1 MGNHLYS
8 SVSRSVRADSLGYAT
23 KSKTELFTSTTLK
36 SEMSPFNVKL
46 REARDSDNH
55 PNSLAIV
62 LGLDETGSM
71 GRIPHYLVQEGLPH
85 IVTTM
90 MDAGVPDPAIM
101 FLGIGDHFNDSSPLQ
116 VSQFE
121 SGDELLDEW
130 LTKIF
135 LEGRGGGNDGES
147 YMLAWYF
154 AAFYTSIDCFEKR
167 NKKGFIFTIG
177 DEPVHPNVSEKFLKK
192 TMGDGE
198 FKDYDSSELY
208 EEASKKYDVFHIHT
222 TETRTGQYPET
233 VNGWKEMIGNN
244 LLIADDKT
252 EIPNIIANTIINR
265 EVVGTTEKP
274 TTSKEEI
281 ML

>member
-85 IVTTM
+85 MVTTM

-252 EIPNIIANTIINR
+252 EIPNIIANTVINR

>member
-85 IVTTM
+85 MVTTM